1 MCSSAAYKNVTL
13 SGFSLLVGLF
23 CAKGDVM
30 CLSSVVFI
38 KLNNSCKAL
47 CLQSGSIALGEW
59 ASALT
64 VQKKKK
70 KDMIQKKDMSQDK
83 SRRSSCCERGKASGS
98 TTF

>member
-70 KDMIQKKDMSQDK
+70 KI
-83 SRRSSCCERGKASGS
+83 
-98 TTF
+98 